1 MERLSVIVPAYNE
14 EEVLG
19 AFYERLSAV
28 LERLPCRAEILFVD
42 DGSKDGTAGI
52 LARLAERDS
61 RVRVLALS
69 RNFGHQAALTAG
81 LDHCTGDAAVL
92 IDCDLQDPPELITD
106 FYAKW
111 REGYQVVFG
120 QRRRLEEGWLKR
132 TVYHS
137 FYRLL
142 HLLANVDIPLDSGD
156 FSLIDRAVVDQLRA
170 LPERTRFLRGL
181 RSWIGLRQ
189 VGIEYERPARHSGE
203 SKYSLARLFKLAFD
217 GIVSFSTLPLKA
229 ALFLGLVVSTAGF
242 AGVIVLV
249 YLRLIHAFDLPGWT
263 SLMVVVLFLGGIQ
276 LITIGIVGEYIA
288 RIYEEVKF
296 RRNYGQ
302 TAAMAAGI
310 EHANGEV
317 LVTMDGDLQNDPA
330 DIALLLEQIESGYD
344 LVVGWRHNRQD
355 KLLTRKIPSRIA
367 NWLIGRVTGVPIR
380 DNGCSLKAFRAS
392 LIKRIPLYSE
402 MHRFI
407 PAMASIAGPRVA
419 QIRVRHHARRWG
431 ESKYGLSRI
440 YKVLLDLMVI
450 KTIASFASRPL
461 RWFALLSLP
470 LFALA
475 FFAFGQTAVDLLMD
489 GTDAISLP
497 IAGSGVIFL
506 GSALILLC
514 SGALAELIYARG
526 DVRDREFL
534 KLTQTILAARRNPEA
549 DGAL

>member
-1 MERLSVIVPAYNE
+1 VRAVEP
-14 EEVLG
+14 LG
-19 AFYERLSAV
+19 RPFEMV
-28 LERLPCRAEILFVD
+28 FVD
-42 DGSKDGTAGI
+42 DGSKDGTVAMAQA
-52 LARLAERDS
+52 LAQRDARL
-61 RVRVLALS
+61 
-69 RNFGHQAALTAG
+69 
-81 LDHCTGDAAVL
+81 
-92 IDCDLQDPPELITD
+92 
-106 FYAKW
+106 
-111 REGYQVVFG
+111 
-120 QRRRLEEGWLKR
+120 
-132 TVYHS
+132 
-137 FYRLL
+137 
-142 HLLANVDIPLDSGD
+142 
-156 FSLIDRAVVDQLRA
+156 
-170 LPERTRFLRGL
+170 
-181 RSWIGLRQ
+181 
-189 VGIEYERPARHSGE
+189 
-203 SKYSLARLFKLAFD
+203 
-217 GIVSFSTLPLKA
+217 
-229 ALFLGLVVSTAGF
+229 
-242 AGVIVLV
+242 
-249 YLRLIHAFDLPGWT
+249 
-263 SLMVVVLFLGGIQ
+263 
-276 LITIGIVGEYIA
+276 
-288 RIYEEVKF
+288 RIVKF

-344 LVVGWRHNRQD
+344 VVVGWRHNRQD
-355 KLLTRKIPSRIA
+355 KLITRKIPSRIA

-431 ESKYGLSRI
+431 QSKYGLSRI

-461 RWFALLSLP
+461 RWFAILSLP

-475 FFAFGQTAVDLLMD
+475 FFALGQTAVDLLLGAD
-489 GTDAISLP
+489 GISLP

-534 KLTQTILAARRNPEA
+534 RLTQTILAAKRNPEP
-549 DGAL
+549 DRAL